1 MRPLPDVMVAPNGA
15 RLTKAD
21 HPNLPVTIE
30 ELVATARDC
39 AAAGA
44 DGIHAHMRDDN
55 QRHTLD
61 AGLYSEFLREMDLAM
76 PEFYVQITSEAV
88 GQYTPAEQRRLVEA
102 LRPKAVSIALREIIA
117 GQDKSVTQEFF
128 AGCADAGVGVQHILY
143 DALDIEH
150 FSQMVASGVIPERD
164 LKALLVIG
172 RYEGPAM
179 VTPDRVTE
187 LAGLL
192 GKSLPGIDW
201 AVCAFGKEE
210 TACLRQARALGGKV
224 RIGFENNRLDPDG
237 TIAASNAERVAHF
250 LATASAPGGVA
261 TTDGAAA

>member
-1 MRPLPDVMVAPNGA
+1 MRPLPAVMVAPNGA

-30 ELVATARDC
+30 ELVSTARDC

-44 DGIHAHMRDDN
+44 DGIHAHVRDDS

-61 AGLYSEFLREMDLAM
+61 AGLYAEFLREMDLAL

-88 GQYTPAEQRRLVEA
+88 GQYSPVEQRRLIEA

-117 GQDKSVTQEFF
+117 GQDKTVTQEFF
-128 AGCADAGVGVQHILY
+128 EGCADTGIGVQHILY

-150 FSQMVASGVIPERD
+150 FSQMVTSGVLPDRD

-179 VTPDRVTE
+179 VTPERVAE
-187 LAGLL
+187 LAGHLN
-192 GKSLPGIDW
+192 KKLPDTDW

-210 TACLRQARALGGKV
+210 TACLLQARALGGKV
-224 RIGFENNRLDPDG
+224 RIGFENNRLNPDG
-237 TIAASNAERVAHF
+237 TCAGSNAERVANF
-250 LATASAPGGVA
+250 LAVSSQDEVA
-261 TTDGAAA
+261 TTNGAAA

>member
-1 MRPLPDVMVAPNGA
+1 MRPLPAVMVAPNGA

-30 ELVATARDC
+30 ELIATAKDC

-44 DGIHAHMRDDN
+44 DGIHAHMRDDS

-61 AGLYSEFLREMDLAM
+61 AGLYTEFLREMDLAL

-102 LRPKAVSIALREIIA
+102 LRPKAVSIALREILA

-143 DALDIEH
+143 DAVDIEH
-150 FSQMVASGVIPERD
+150 FSQMIASGVIPERN

-179 VTPDRVTE
+179 VTPERVTE

-192 GKSLPGIDW
+192 RKNLPGADW

-210 TACLRQARALGGKV
+210 TACLLQARALGGKV
-224 RIGFENNRLDPDG
+224 RIGFENNRLNPDG
-237 TIAASNAERVAHF
+237 TVAATNAERVANF
-250 LATASAPGGVA
+250 LAAAAQGEA
-261 TTDGAAA
+261 TPTNGAAA